1 MLDFTETFYFIHDF
15 CKGFERWWEEKLL
28 TYGLRKRRRRSK
40 LHLSEII
47 TILIDYHR
55 SGFKCFKD
63 YYGHV
68 MYYHRKDFT
77 NLISYDRFVALVK
90 RALPAIRILFDSLK
104 GEITDILFADSTPYK
119 VCHHKR
125 GYYHR
130 VFGNLAC
137 KSKSTMGWFYGL
149 KLHFIFNKYG
159 EIVRVLVTPAN
170 MDDRKGLKFMTKGL
184 IAKIFADRGYLG
196 KDFFKEL
203 FERGVEVVTGIKK
216 NMKNMLMGLWD
227 KVILKKRGTLETIF
241 SSIKSCGIFEHS
253 RHRNVENAF
262 CHIFTALISYQLKP
276 IKPAFLKKTETLP

>member
-15 CKGFERWWEEKLL
+15 CKAFEKWWEGKLL
-28 TYGLRKRRRRSK
+28 TYGLRKRKRRCK

-47 TILIDYHR
+47 TILIEYHR
-55 SGFKCFKD
+55 SGFRCFKD
-63 YYGHV
+63 YYFHV
-68 MYYHRKDFT
+68 MHYHRKDFHS
-77 NLISYDRFVALVK
+77 LISYDRFVALVK
-90 RALPAIRILFDSLK
+90 RALPAIMILFDCLK
-104 GEITDILFADSTPYK
+104 GEITDILFTDATPYK

-125 GYYHR
+125 GYCHK
-130 VFGNLAC
+130 VFGDLAC

-170 MDDRKGLKFMTKGL
+170 LDDRKGLRFMTKDL
-184 IAKIFADRGYLG
+184 VAKIFADRGYLG

-216 NMKNMLMGLWD
+216 NMKNILMSLWD
-227 KVILKKRGTLETIF
+227 KFYLRKRGNVETIF
-241 SSIKSCGIFEHS
+241 SSIKSCGTFEHS

-262 CHIFTALISYQLKP
+262 CHIFSALISYQLRP
-276 IKPAFLKKTETLP
+276 TKPAFFKETEALA